1 MRSYCKTLSVAP
13 SPPSPDTRSPTLS
26 PTLGPTVAP
35 SPVPTPSTTLTHPKR
50 PTLTPTNSQTL
61 TPTNSPTLTPTS
73 KNPTQ
78 APTKAPSPD
87 AFNLSYTFPKV
98 TTSQFV
104 HGLCVL
110 GASEAQATSD
120 DPQLT
125 YTNIPNFGD
134 DVQLW
139 ANRGYKALGI
149 NNEDYCKGGTYL
161 QPSLHKVR
169 MTILFDMLNVRMIH
183 E

>member
-1 MRSYCKTLSVAP
+1 MRSYCKTISGSTPAP
-13 SPPSPDTRSPTLS
+13 TAAPTPTRS
-26 PTLGPTVAP
+26 
-35 SPVPTPSTTLTHPKR
+35 
-50 PTLTPTNSQTL
+50 
-61 TPTNSPTLTPTS
+61 
-73 KNPTQ
+73 
-78 APTKAPSPD
+78 
-87 AFNLSYTFPKV
+87 LSYTFPKV

-161 QPSLHKVR
+161 QPSLHKSVDVNTEIVFEAKPSNGQSVTLCAFVVTDWR
-169 MTILFDMLNVRMIH
+169 DGQWDVELPADGFTLATGMTWYPAPLGAMRSYCKTLLL
-183 E
+183 